1 MKYFIYFI
9 ILISAALGIYNATKI
24 NLSAPLEG
32 DSTVGLITVLAS
44 LCAILLM
51 IILLVSK
58 RIERKVKE
66 RK

>member
-9 ILISAALGIYNATKI
+9 ILAATALGIYNGTKI

-32 DSTVGLITVLAS
+32 ESTVGLITVLAS
-44 LCAILLM
+44 LCAIVLM
-51 IILLVSK
+51 LILLVSK
-58 RIERKVKE
+58 RIEKTVKE